1 MLSLRLSILFLG
13 KIYLFQFLRALIR
26 ALLLSPRKGIQI
38 IKIFQVLGN
47 TSGMLNMKVLSRNQL
62 IPQDVHNILLT
73 VLRVLR
79 DYL

>member
-13 KIYLFQFLRALIR
+13 KIYLFQFLRALR